1 MDLINDAEVK
11 TFIQK
16 DFDENKIGLPTEKLK
31 QLKEMSTKERKKA
44 MTDKIFEESYESFKV
59 KKDKKIRR
67 KERRQNN
74 NYKNWTVDDVEDWEE
89 EDEKVDKY

>member
-1 MDLINDAEVK
+1 MEGAGDRISVQ

-44 MTDKIFEESYESFKV
+44 IDSITFN
-59 KKDKKIRR
+59 KDKK
-67 KERRQNN
+67 E
-74 NYKNWTVDDVEDWEE
+74 
-89 EDEKVDKY
+89 